1 MIYPVY
7 LAREVQEE
15 TKMFIQNVHIGY
27 DRSLWFLDNMTFAV
41 QLIYLLYILPAEAV
55 EVCLVQ
61 G

>member
-1 MIYPVY
+1 MICPVY

-15 TKMFIQNVHIGY
+15 TKMLIQKVPIGY
-27 DRSLWFLDNMTFAV
+27 DRSLWFLDNTTFAV
-41 QLIYLLYILPAEAV
+41 QLMYLLYIPPAEAV

>member
-1 MIYPVY
+1 MICPVY
-7 LAREVQEE
+7 LAREVQE

-27 DRSLWFLDNMTFAV
+27 DRSLWFLDNMTFAI
-41 QLIYLLYILPAEAV
+41 QLMYLLYIPPAEAV